1 MNCKNL
7 KATDVGNKK
16 KIVESVHSVF
26 MKEKLLKFI
35 QQPI

>member
-1 MNCKNL
+1 MNYKNL

-16 KIVESVHSVF
+16 RFVESVHSVF

>member
-16 KIVESVHSVF
+16 KIVELVHSVF

-35 QQPI
+35 QQPL

>member
-16 KIVESVHSVF
+16 KTVESVHSVF